1 MARNPENMSR
11 AVGQPPIDA
20 PLGGRPMPELKPA
33 RRNHT
38 GRNLAIAGTLA
49 AAVGAAAFGVSQ
61 LGKNEGTNPEFTPPA
76 GGIVEPSNSP
86 IPTPFS
92 TESPTITLPPSPEV
106 TPTLEPTP
114 TRPPIIKAVE
124 AIIEVPVEKTS
135 IKAIKLGTENL
146 YKENP
151 KAGALYP
158 QSAANFNLSYCEN
171 GAPDAAGN
179 ASKIQST
186 RMTYCR
192 FLVVNNYRVYQ
203 ITGDLAALKLA
214 REAYWYGVS
223 QYKDDFKNFA
233 DPAIKIINN

>member
-106 TPTLEPTP
+106 TPKPTP
-114 TRPPIIKAVE
+114 EATPPPLTINTIVEGDHPAVKPAAIYNSFE
-124 AIIEVPVEKTS
+124 AIYKNDPNANYDVIVKNFNDCETGGDAPTA
-135 IKAIKLGTENL
+135 KAKLGVRRDVCFVFVAYEFNK
-146 YKENP
+146 YKE
-151 KAGALYP
+151 
-158 QSAANFNLSYCEN
+158 
-171 GAPDAAGN
+171 
-179 ASKIQST
+179 
-186 RMTYCR
+186 
-192 FLVVNNYRVYQ
+192 
-203 ITGDLAALKLA
+203 TGDIIHYNLAQDIYNYSISKYGLGPSYKEVLDSELAKL
-214 REAYWYGVS
+214 
-223 QYKDDFKNFA
+223 N
-233 DPAIKIINN
+233 